1 MEAAAVNMKRG
12 SHAIRTRWGVW
23 FAVLIAVYGALAPTV
38 SHAIALAQSGTAG
51 AIQICTPQGM
61 QFITTDSAG
70 YSAVSSDG
78 PESVLSLSHCPFCLH
93 TTDRVAPPPHLLP
106 YLFLDQGRQQEVPDW
121 QAFSFVNF
129 TAFAPP
135 PRGPPACV

>member
-1 MEAAAVNMKRG
+1 MSTPLRRTLLHRPWAV
-12 SHAIRTRWGVW
+12 WL
-23 FAVLIAVYGALAPTV
+23 AVLIAVFGALAPTV
-38 SHAIALAQSGTAG
+38 SYALVLAQGGIAG
-51 AIQICTPQGM
+51 SIEICTPQGM
-61 QFITTDSAG
+61 QIVTAGPTGFTTDSP
-70 YSAVSSDG
+70 DG